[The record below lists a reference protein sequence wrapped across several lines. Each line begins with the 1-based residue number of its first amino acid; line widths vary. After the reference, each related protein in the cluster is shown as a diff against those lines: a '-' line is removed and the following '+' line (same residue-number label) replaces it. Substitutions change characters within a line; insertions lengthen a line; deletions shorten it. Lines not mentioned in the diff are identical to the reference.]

1 MGIANLGVK
10 ALLQSNAWNETG
22 RPTKLLNG
30 YSLVWTKKKLS
41 SGDLWPRG
49 SLKKKLVRGMFQPWI
64 HKAKGRWFTLKV
76 AKLVC
81 RKIWDNL
88 PFTPPRDPK
97 LTFSQYITVQAR
109 RLVGLSRASKKL
121 KMADPTLVDTLLDVD
136 AWCLVTCQAVGYWSW
151 I

>member
-1 MGIANLGVK
+1 MGNRKPWGQGVAAKQCLERNRKANQVVEWVFPCLDQEK
-10 ALLQSNAWNETG
+10 IE
-22 RPTKLLNG
+22 
-30 YSLVWTKKKLS
+30 S

-49 SLKKKLVRGMFQPWI
+49 SLIKKLVRGMFQPWI

-136 AWCLVTCQAVGYWSW
+136 AWCLVTCQAVGY
-151 I
+151 